1 MLTRRLPDTPI
12 ANMVERMLDHANR
25 DLWRPLDDVI
35 AGDFALALDV
45 TENDTVFTVTT
56 SLPGVNADDIHLNLH
71 DGILTIA
78 AEVKQETSEKT
89 GKVLMQERRYGKF
102 SRSIRFPVMVNSEA
116 IEADYN
122 NGILTV
128 TVPKAAEAQPRRIT
142 VKNGKNS

>member
-1 MLTRRLPDTPI
+1 MLIRRMPDTPI
-12 ANMVERMLDHANR
+12 ANMVERMLEHAGR

-35 AGDFALALDV
+35 AGDYALALDV

-78 AEVKQETSEKT
+78 AEMKQETSENT
-89 GKVLMQERRYGKF
+89 GKMLMQERRYGKF
-102 SRSIRFPVMVNSEA
+102 SRSIRFPVMVNGEG

-122 NGILTV
+122 NGVLTV

-142 VKNGKNS
+142 IKKTN

>member
-12 ANMVERMLDHANR
+12 GNMLERMLDYANR

-56 SLPGVNADDIHLNLH
+56 SLPGINADDIHINLH

-78 AEVKQETSEKT
+78 AEMKQETSENN
-89 GKVLMQERRYGKF
+89 GKVLLQERRYGKF
-102 SRSIRFPVMVNSEA
+102 SRSIRFPVMVNGDA

-122 NGILTV
+122 NGVLTV

-142 VKNGKNS
+142 VKKNS

>member
-12 ANMVERMLDHANR
+12 ANMVERMLEHAGR
-25 DLWRPLDDVI
+25 DLWRPLDEVI

-45 TENDTVFTVTT
+45 TENDAAFIIVT

-78 AEVKQETSEKT
+78 AEMRQETNEST

-102 SRSIRFPVMVNSEA
+102 SRSIRFPVMVNGEG

-122 NGILTV
+122 NGVLTV

-142 VKNGKNS
+142 VKKNS